1 MKVCFNSTVQMYSL
15 WNNCANRLG
24 NLSIANISYFN
35 IGNISL
41 KEDVNIFIGE
51 TIEMKRPGEVVKLW
65 YMAPNSFIYCTALHR
80 DTLCSRYATAVRLNK
95 KDYFKISCSHFPLN
109 ISFYFQQPELGTR
122 QHCRDTVTMI
132 SVHKM
137 IDYWTSSILVAATPV
152 GHQDLNIFRIFYV
165 TEALLLLLS
174 RS

>member
-1 MKVCFNSTVQMYSL
+1 MKQLCKQTWKSQYSKYFIFQYRKYFIEGGCEHFYRRDNFDEKAWGSRKTMIHGSKQFYILYSFASRYTLQQVCNSG
-15 WNNCANRLG
+15 ANR
-24 NLSIANISYFN
+24 
-35 IGNISL
+35 
-41 KEDVNIFIGE
+41 
-51 TIEMKRPGEVVKLW
+51 
-65 YMAPNSFIYCTALHR
+65 
-80 DTLCSRYATAVRLNK
+80 
-95 KDYFKISCSHFPLN
+95 KDYFKISYSHFPLN